1 MCDGSEDVRTRAEGW
16 KDVRKVRT
24 NRRRTDL
31 DEDSFD
37 AAVPIP
43 VGEDGGQLAQVDFAV
58 GLRDKGN

>member
-1 MCDGSEDVRTRAEGW
+1 VEGCEKSENEPTD
-16 KDVRKVRT
+16 
-24 NRRRTDL
+24 DL
-31 DEDSFD
+31 DEDGFD